1 MGGNALKSCCG
12 KNHMYSM
19 YEITD
24 LPTTQKK
31 SKRITIGRFV
41 EDEEEEQQQ
50 DGGNGGGEQGVVKS
64 NDGGIKNSYSDYNEQ
79 QQQPYIDMAEVVREK
94 QKAR

>member
-41 EDEEEEQQQ
+41 EDEEEEQQ
-50 DGGNGGGEQGVVKS
+50 DGGSGGEQGVVKG
-64 NDGGIKNSYSDYNEQ
+64 NDGGIKNSYSDYNE

>member
-41 EDEEEEQQQ
+41 EDEEEEQQ
-50 DGGNGGGEQGVVKS
+50 DGGSGGGEQGVVKG